1 MMRSL
6 WTGASGMTAQQLN
19 MDTIGNNIAN
29 VNTNG
34 FKKERMEFQS
44 MLYQTMQKANVSAD
58 SELTKPLNLQVG
70 HGVKTVATSRNFEDG
85 SLQSTSSSVDF
96 ALTGDGFFAI
106 QVGDEVQYTKAGNF
120 QLTPSGED
128 GQLTLVT
135 ADGYPVLST
144 DEEPIVIDSDVVFSV
159 DAEGQFWQQIDGNG
173 VPMDLQFNVVQF
185 TNAQGLEAVG
195 NNNFQST
202 VASGQAIME
211 SEGEVDER
219 TTVTQGFLEMS
230 NVNIADEMVNMIV
243 AQRAYE
249 LNSKTIT
256 TSDEMLQQA
265 NNLKR

>member
-34 FKKERMEFQS
+34 YKKERMEFQT
-44 MLYQTMQKANVSAD
+44 MLYQTMNKANVSAD
-58 SELTKPLNLQVG
+58 KELIKPLNLQVG
-70 HGVKTVATSRNFEDG
+70 HGVKAVATSRVFGSG
-85 SLQSTSSSVDF
+85 SLQSTENNLDF
-96 ALTGDGFFAI
+96 ALSGEGFFKV
-106 QVGDEVQYTKAGNF
+106 QSGDDVLYTKAGTF
-120 QLTPSGED
+120 QLSP
-128 GQLTLVT
+128 T
-135 ADGYPVLST
+135 ADGNLVLVTPDGYPILNT
-144 DEEPIVIDSDVVFSV
+144 DDESIIIDSDVIFSV
-159 DAEGQFWQQIDGNG
+159 DEEGGFWQQVEGTNL
-173 VPMDLQFNVVQF
+173 PMDIQFNIIQF
-185 TNAQGLEAVG
+185 SNPQGLEATG
-195 NNNFQST
+195 GSYFKET
-202 VASGQAIME
+202 IASGRPLME
-211 SEGEVDER
+211 SEDEVDR
-219 TTVTQGFLEMS
+219 KTLVSQGFLEMS